1 MEALLIVVL
10 VLVVAA
16 GAFGAGVWIRA
27 LLGRKQLQGAELR
40 SKQVVQE
47 ATHEAE
53 AIRKQA
59 QIEAKDLL
67 HATRQ
72 DFEEKTKERR
82 HELSQLEKR
91 LHQREELLDRKLD
104 VFDRKEKEAQERVRQ
119 LAAREQ
125 ALKAKEDE
133 WTRLIAEEKE
143 RLKTITGLSAEDAKQ
158 LLLSRL
164 EQEAR
169 ADAGS
174 LLKRID
180 EETRSEAQ
188 AIARKVLVE
197 TMQRCAAEFTV
208 ETTTAAVQLPNEDMK
223 GRIIGREGRNIK
235 AFELATGVD
244 LIVDDTP
251 DVVTLS
257 SFDMMRRE
265 IAKVALSRLMS
276 DGRIH
281 PARIEEMVE
290 RVKREFDQMV
300 AQEGERAVQE
310 LNLHGIHPELVK
322 LLGRLRF
329 RTSYGQNVLL
339 HLKESGH
346 LCGMLAAELG
356 LDQRLAKRCA
366 LFHDI
371 GKAVSHE
378 VEGPHA
384 LIGAELAKRYGE
396 PPEVVH
402 SIEAHHEDVE
412 PANVYAVLTIVA
424 DSISGSRPG
433 ARGDTL
439 EAYVKRLQTL
449 ETICDSFKGVEKAYA
464 IQAGREVR
472 VIVQPDRITDLEA
485 IALAREIKKR
495 VESSIE
501 FPGQI
506 KITVVRETRAIEY
519 AR

>member
-1 MEALLIVVL
+1 MDMLIWNS
-10 VLVVAA
+10 VVAVVM
-16 GAFGAGVWIRA
+16 FGAGVSVKV
-27 LLGRKQLQGAELR
+27 LLGRRQLQSAEAKAKQLLEETGRQT
-40 SKQVVQE
+40 E
-47 ATHEAE
+47 AT
-53 AIRKQA
+53 RKQA
-59 QIEAKDLL
+59 QIDAKELL
-67 HATRQ
+67 HSMRQ
-72 DFEEKTKERR
+72 EFEDKTKERR
-82 HELSQLEKR
+82 GELNQLEKR
-91 LHQREELLDRKLD
+91 LHQREELIDRKLD
-104 VFDRKEKEAQERVRQ
+104 LLDRKEKDLNERSKQ
-119 LAAREQ
+119 LTGREH
-125 ALKAKEDE
+125 AFKTKEDQLSQ
-133 WTRLIAEEKE
+133 LIAEESE
-143 RLKTITGLSAEDAKQ
+143 RLKTLSGLSTEQAKQ

-164 EQEAR
+164 EQDCRAEAGMVIKR
-169 ADAGS
+169 VEEDTKKDAQQVS
-174 LLKRID
+174 KKI
-180 EETRSEAQ
+180 
-188 AIARKVLVE
+188 LVE

-208 ETTTAAVQLPNEDMK
+208 ESSTAVVQLPNEEMK

-257 SFDMMRRE
+257 SFDTIRRE
-265 IAKVALSRLMS
+265 IAKVALGRLMS

-281 PARIEEMVE
+281 PARIEEVVE
-290 RVKREFDQMV
+290 KVKREIDQI
-300 AQEGERAVQE
+300 AQQEGEKAFAE
-310 LNLHGIHPELVK
+310 LQLHGIHPELGK
-322 LLGRLRF
+322 LLGRLRY

-339 HLKESGH
+339 HLKESAH
-346 LCGMLAAELG
+346 LCGMIAAELG

-366 LFHDI
+366 LFHDV

-378 VEGPHA
+378 IEGPHA

-402 SIEAHHEDVE
+402 AIEAHHEDV
-412 PANVYAVLTIVA
+412 PPSNVYAVLTIVA

-449 ETICDSFKGVEKAYA
+449 ETICDSFKGVAKAYA

-472 VIVQPDRITDLEA
+472 VIVQPDQVTDLEA
-485 IALAREIKKR
+485 IALAREIKKK

>member
-1 MEALLIVVL
+1 MTALLIVL
-10 VLVVAA
+10 VGTGAFAA
-16 GAFGAGVWIRA
+16 GFLVRFLVSRAQLGGAERQA
-27 LLGRKQLQGAELR
+27 KQLLE
-40 SKQVVQE
+40 E
-47 ATHEAE
+47 ATRQAE
-53 AIRKQA
+53 ASRKQA
-59 QIEAKDLL
+59 QLDAKELQQ
-67 HATRQ
+67 TMRQ
-72 DFEEKTKERR
+72 EFEEKTKERR
-82 HELSQLEKR
+82 AELNQVEKR

-104 VFDRKEKEAQERVRQ
+104 LFDHKEKELTERNRQ
-119 LAAREQ
+119 MSGREH
-125 ALKAKEDE
+125 ALKTKEEDMAK
-133 WTRLIAEEKE
+133 LIAEEKE
-143 RLKTITGLSAEDAKQ
+143 KLKVVSGLSTEDAKQ

-164 EQEAR
+164 EQECR
-169 ADAGS
+169 AEAGMTI
-174 LLKRID
+174 KHVE
-180 EETRSEAQ
+180 EETRQGAQ
-188 AIARKVLVE
+188 ALAKKILVE

-208 ETTTAAVQLPNEDMK
+208 ESTTAVVQLPNDEMK

-257 SFDMMRRE
+257 SFDLMRRE
-265 IAKVALSRLMS
+265 VAKLSLERLMT

-281 PARIEEMVE
+281 PARIEEVVE
-290 RVKREFDQMV
+290 RVKREFDQTV
-300 AQEGERAVQE
+300 FREGETAVAE
-310 LNLHGIHPELVK
+310 LGLHGIHQELLK
-322 LLGRLRF
+322 LLGRLRY

-339 HLKESGH
+339 HLKESAH
-346 LCGMLAAELG
+346 LCGMIAAELG

-378 VEGPHA
+378 IEGPHA

-402 SIEAHHEDVE
+402 SIEAHHEDVQ
-412 PANVYAVLTIVA
+412 PANLYAVLTIVA

-449 ETICDSFKGVEKAYA
+449 ETLCDSFKGVEKAYA

-472 VIVQPDRITDLEA
+472 VIVKPDQITDLES
-485 IALAREIKKR
+485 IALSREIKKK
-495 VESSIE
+495 VESSIG

-506 KITVVRETRAIEY
+506 KITVIRETRAIEY

>member
-1 MEALLIVVL
+1 MGHVVL
-10 VLVVAA
+10 IGVIGLLLLA
-16 GAFGAGVWIRA
+16 GGMAGGFWAR
-27 LLGRKQLQGAELR
+27 LLMGRRQLANAELR
-40 SKQVVQE
+40 AKQLVEE
-47 ATHEAE
+47 ATRQAE
-53 AIRKQA
+53 TTAKHA
-59 QIEAKDLL
+59 QLEAKEHL
-67 HATRQ
+67 HTLRQ
-72 DFEEKTKERR
+72 DFEEKTKDRR
-82 HELSQLEKR
+82 TELSQLEKR
-91 LHQREELLDRKLD
+91 LHQREELLDRKLEVLD
-104 VFDRKEKEAQERVRQ
+104 HKEKDLTERGRQ
-119 LAAREQ
+119 FTTREQ
-125 ALKAKEDE
+125 GLTTKEDQLSQ
-133 WTRLIAEEKE
+133 LIAEEKE
-143 RLKTITGLSAEDAKQ
+143 KLKTIAGMPLEEAKQ
-158 LLLSRL
+158 LLLSRI
-164 EQEAR
+164 EQECR
-169 ADAGS
+169 AEAGIVI
-174 LLKRID
+174 KRV
-180 EETRSEAQ
+180 EEDSRKESQ
-188 AIARKVLVE
+188 AVAKKILVE

-208 ETTTAAVQLPNEDMK
+208 ESTTAAVQLPNEDMK

-257 SFDMMRRE
+257 SFDTMRRE
-265 IAKVALSRLMS
+265 IAKQSLERLMV

-281 PARIEEMVE
+281 PARIEEVVE
-290 RVKREFDQMV
+290 RVKREFDQLV
-300 AQEGERAVQE
+300 TQQGEKALAE
-310 LNLHGIHPELVK
+310 LGLQNVHAELAK
-322 LLGRLRF
+322 LLGRLRY

-339 HLKESGH
+339 HLKESAH
-346 LCGMLAAELG
+346 LCGMIAAELG

-378 VEGPHA
+378 IEGPHA

-402 SIEAHHEDVE
+402 SIEAHHEDVT
-412 PANVYAVLTIVA
+412 PSNVYAVLTIVA

-472 VIVQPDRITDLEA
+472 VIVQPERVTDLEA
-485 IALAREIKKR
+485 IALAREIKKK
-495 VESSIE
+495 VEGSID

-506 KITVVRETRAIEY
+506 KITVVRQTRAIEY
-519 AR
+519 A

>member
-1 MEALLIVVL
+1 MMEGLLIVLL
-10 VLVVAA
+10 V
-16 GAFGAGVWIRA
+16 GFGMFGAGYWLR
-27 LLGRKQLQGAELR
+27 LLIGRRQLASAELR
-40 SKQVVQE
+40 SKQVLEE
-47 ATHEAE
+47 ATRQAE
-53 AIRKQA
+53 ATRKQA
-59 QIEAKDLL
+59 QIDAKELL
-67 HATRQ
+67 HTMRQ
-72 DFEEKTKERR
+72 EFEEKTKERR
-82 HELSQLEKR
+82 ADLNQLEKR

-104 VFDRKEKEAQERVRQ
+104 LLDRKEKELAERGRQ
-119 LAAREQ
+119 LAGREQ
-125 ALKAKEDE
+125 AFKAKEDE
-133 WTRLIAEEKE
+133 LSKLIAEEKE
-143 RLKTITGLSAEDAKQ
+143 KLKTVASLSTEEAKQ
-158 LLLSRL
+158 LLLSRI
-164 EQEAR
+164 EEECRAEVGMTVKRVEEEAKK
-169 ADAGS
+169 D
-174 LLKRID
+174 
-180 EETRSEAQ
+180 AQ
-188 AIARKVLVE
+188 ALAKKILVE

-208 ETTTAAVQLPNEDMK
+208 ESTTAVVQLPNEEMK
-223 GRIIGREGRNIK
+223 GRIIGREGRNIR
-235 AFELATGVD
+235 AFELASGVD

-265 IAKVALSRLMS
+265 VAKLALERLMA

-281 PARIEEMVE
+281 PARIEEVVE
-290 RVKREFDQMV
+290 RVKREFDQV
-300 AQEGERAVQE
+300 VSQEGEKAITE
-310 LNLHGIHPELVK
+310 LGLHGIHPELMK
-322 LLGRLRF
+322 LLGRLRY

-339 HLKESGH
+339 HLKESAH
-346 LCGMLAAELG
+346 LCGMIAAELG

-378 VEGPHA
+378 IEGPHA

-402 SIEAHHEDVE
+402 SIEAHHEDVS
-412 PANVYAVLTIVA
+412 PSNLYAVLTIVA

-439 EAYVKRLQTL
+439 EAYVKRLHAL

-472 VIVQPDRITDLEA
+472 VIVQPERVTDLEA
-485 IALAREIKKR
+485 IALAREIKKK
-495 VESSIE
+495 VEGAIE